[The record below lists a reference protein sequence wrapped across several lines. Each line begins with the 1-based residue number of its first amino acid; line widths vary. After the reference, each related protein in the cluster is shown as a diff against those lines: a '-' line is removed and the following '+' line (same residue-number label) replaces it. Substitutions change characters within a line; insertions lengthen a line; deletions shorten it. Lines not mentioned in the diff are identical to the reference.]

1 MRSAIIILTLLHLS
15 SCNNRP
21 DTVVSY
27 DPPEDAEYQHEEV
40 EIKLENGDILVGSFT
55 FQTSNKERNPV
66 AVLITG
72 SSPHDRDNSKPN
84 KPINAY
90 RPFRQISHLLS
101 SNGISV
107 LRMDDRG
114 VGKSKGGNINKL
126 TTLERAKD
134 IEQCIDYIKCR
145 PEIDSARICLIGL
158 SEGASI
164 AHMLASRD
172 KSIKII
178 ALLSGIGSKG
188 SEIINYQIKNGLLP
202 ERNLTKILR
211 KDRNMR
217 FLFDFD
223 PLETIRMINQP
234 VLILQGQTDRRVP
247 VTDALLLADELRK
260 SGNEN
265 VTMHILP
272 YHNHALLKEDS
283 TGFQSSYGNIFST
296 ALSDEVLEIILNW
309 LQNEI

>member
-1 MRSAIIILTLLHLS
+1 MRFAIIILTLFHLS
-15 SCNNRP
+15 SCNNRRE
-21 DTVVSY
+21 TVVSY
-27 DPPEDAEYQHEEV
+27 YPPENANYQHEEV
-40 EIKLENGDILVGSFT
+40 EIELENGDILAGSFT
-55 FQTSNKERNPV
+55 FQTSSKEGNPV

-72 SSPHDRDNSKPN
+72 SSPHDRDNSKPT
-84 KPINAY
+84 KPISAY

-114 VGKSKGGNINKL
+114 IGKSTGGHINKM
-126 TTLERAKD
+126 TTLERARD
-134 IEQCIDYIKCR
+134 IEQCISYIKCR
-145 PEIDSARICLIGL
+145 PEIDSTRICLIGL

-164 AHMLASRD
+164 AHMIASRD

-188 SEIINYQIKNGLLP
+188 SEIIDYQIKNGLLP
-202 ERNLTKILR
+202 EKDLSKILQ

-234 VLILQGQTDRRVP
+234 VLIVQGQTDRRVP
-247 VTDALLLADELRK
+247 ATDAFIIADELMN

-265 VTMHILP
+265 VTMHVLP

-283 TGFQSSYGNIFST
+283 AGFQSSYGNISTT
-296 ALSDEVLEIILNW
+296 ALSEEVLELILNW
-309 LQNEI
+309 VQIEI

>member
-1 MRSAIIILTLLHLS
+1 MRLIIIILFLIHLS
-15 SCNNRP
+15 GCNNSP
-21 DTVVSY
+21 GTVVSY
-27 DPPEDAEYQHEEV
+27 DPPENANYQHEEV
-40 EIKLENGDILVGSFT
+40 EVELENGDILVGSFT
-55 FQTSNKERNPV
+55 FQTNSAKGNPV
-66 AVLITG
+66 AILITG
-72 SSPHDRDNSKPN
+72 SSPHDRDNSKPT
-84 KPINAY
+84 KPISAY

-114 VGKSKGGNINKL
+114 IGKSTGGNISKM
-126 TTLERAKD
+126 TTLERAGD
-134 IEQCIDYIKCR
+134 IEQCISYIKCR
-145 PEIDSARICLIGL
+145 PKIDSTRICLIGL

-164 AHMLASRD
+164 AHMIASRD

-188 SEIINYQIKNGLLP
+188 SEIIDFQIENGLLP
-202 ERNLTKILR
+202 EADLSKILR

-234 VLILQGQTDRRVP
+234 VLIIQGQTDRRVP
-247 VTDALLLADELRK
+247 VTDALILANELRK

-265 VTMHILP
+265 ITIHVLP
-272 YHNHALLKEDS
+272 NHNHALLKEDT
-283 TGFQSSYGNIFST
+283 TGVQTRYGKISST
-296 ALSDEVLEIILNW
+296 ALSVEVLEPILNW
-309 LQNEI
+309 VQNEL